1 VEANV
6 EILPTL
12 NRILG
17 FLQAME
23 GDKGM
28 PKQDKLAET
37 NIINSSIGDRQSS
50 KNTLSSQEKN
60 KTTEFAKI
68 FSKIFVEIQN
78 AKKPDTAEKTIVGSI
93 ANSQTKSTNALTD
106 KANKE
111 NMKEGSL
118 LLTGL
123 KTGLMLI
130 VGSLAALVYGLMND
144 GPFRGSMK
152 ILYKLGMKGGVAII
166 KNVISNAFKLFV
178 TLPNILFGQLGKNIT
193 ELLGELPQKFLKN
206 IGEKFTK
213 LIGGSSGNLGGR
225 VLAKLEKNFLG
236 KMAIKVL
243 KPLSKVLTKIPIIG
257 TLLSLGFAYARFK
270 DGDIVGGIIDT
281 VNALVGLLLFTPAAP
296 LVLPIQIGLDVLNA
310 WLDYKSDQGEGK
322 PKLSKMDIL
331 GDMVKSIGGW
341 LWENAKDIP
350 LLGAFKY
357 LGMTWDSFKGG
368 KINESLTN
376 LAYALIALI
385 PGGGLI
391 IRGIDGLVS
400 FLNPDKK
407 SEEPNLNVAAAASSL
422 SSWTKS
428 IGDWIWN
435 NAEYIPLL
443 GTFKYLGMTW
453 DSFKSGNYKDAL
465 TNMARGL
472 FSITP
477 GGILMMKGIDGLMS
491 FLSPSE
497 NAKEPNLNV
506 AAASSSLSSWAKSIG
521 DWIWTNGE
529 KIPVI
534 SSFKYLSK
542 AWDEFSSGNILK
554 GLEYVARS
562 VPGVDMLIQG
572 YNMLSSLF
580 STDEPTDSTVGKT
593 NTDWIGKVK
602 DFIRSKMKEL
612 PMVLR
617 KPLEWLG
624 IISEDST
631 STTQTSTMVS
641 NFKDSANAGFEKAKG
656 FFKNVWDG
664 VGNVVSTK
672 VGQIKSFAANAWN
685 SLNVEGVVSTKVD
698 QIKSFAASAWDSL
711 KSAINPAANNNA
723 QAIQTANVNVGE
735 RMATMTGVQTKRLA
749 LMISLSQQQ
758 LSALNNLVAI
768 GNMSLTELRR
778 MNSSSPQPS
787 APLIPN
793 ISESPTKDMVKF
805 EDNRD
810 GYFSSVYR
818 LAP

>member
-1 VEANV
+1 MESNV

-17 FLQAME
+17 FLQTME

-37 NIINSSIGDRQSS
+37 NIINSSIGNREAS

-60 KTTEFAKI
+60 KSTEFAKI

-106 KANKE
+106 KSNKE
-111 NMKEGSL
+111 NSKEGSL

-123 KTGLMLI
+123 KTGLMFI
-130 VGSLAALVYGLMND
+130 VGGIAALVTGLMND
-144 GPFRGSMK
+144 GPFRGSLK
-152 ILYKLGMKGGVAII
+152 ILSRLGIEGGAAILKRVITTAFALFKELPEKLFGKLGGQIAKFVGNFVGQFTDSI
-166 KNVISNAFKLFV
+166 KS
-178 TLPNILFGQLGKNIT
+178 FGSGL
-193 ELLGELPQKFLKN
+193 
-206 IGEKFTK
+206 
-213 LIGGSSGNLGGR
+213 GGSIS
-225 VLAKLEKNFLG
+225 AKLEKGFLG

-257 TLLSLGFAYARFK
+257 TLISLGFAYARFK

-281 VNALVGLLLFTPAAP
+281 VGALVGLLSLFPPAAAF
-296 LVLPIQIGLDVLNA
+296 VVPIQIGLDVLNA

-391 IRGIDGLVS
+391 VR
-400 FLNPDKK
+400 
-407 SEEPNLNVAAAASSL
+407 
-422 SSWTKS
+422 
-428 IGDWIWN
+428 
-435 NAEYIPLL
+435 
-443 GTFKYLGMTW
+443 
-453 DSFKSGNYKDAL
+453 
-465 TNMARGL
+465 
-472 FSITP
+472 
-477 GGILMMKGIDGLMS
+477 GIDGLMS

-580 STDEPTDSTVGKT
+580 STDEPTDSTVGKI
-593 NTDWIGKVK
+593 NTDWIGKIK
-602 DFIRSKMKEL
+602 DFIRSKMKDL
-612 PMVLR
+612 PMALR

-664 VGNVVSTK
+664 VGN
-672 VGQIKSFAANAWN
+672 
-685 SLNVEGVVSTKVD
+685 VVSTKVD

>member
-1 VEANV
+1 MESNV

-17 FLQAME
+17 FLQTME

-37 NIINSSIGDRQSS
+37 NIINSSIGNREAS

-60 KTTEFAKI
+60 KSTEFAKI

-111 NMKEGSL
+111 NSKEGSL

-123 KTGLMLI
+123 KTGLMFI
-130 VGSLAALVYGLMND
+130 VGGIAALVTGLMND
-144 GPFRGSMK
+144 GPFRGSLK
-152 ILYKLGMKGGVAII
+152 ILSRLGIEGGAAILKRVITTAFALFKELPEKLFGKLGGQIAKFVGNFVGQFTDSI
-166 KNVISNAFKLFV
+166 KS
-178 TLPNILFGQLGKNIT
+178 FGSGL
-193 ELLGELPQKFLKN
+193 
-206 IGEKFTK
+206 
-213 LIGGSSGNLGGR
+213 GGSIS
-225 VLAKLEKNFLG
+225 AKLEKGFLG

-257 TLLSLGFAYARFK
+257 TLISLGFAYARFK

-281 VNALVGLLLFTPAAP
+281 VGALVGLLSLFPPAAAF
-296 LVLPIQIGLDVLNA
+296 VVPIQIGLDVLNA

-391 IRGIDGLVS
+391 VR
-400 FLNPDKK
+400 
-407 SEEPNLNVAAAASSL
+407 
-422 SSWTKS
+422 
-428 IGDWIWN
+428 
-435 NAEYIPLL
+435 
-443 GTFKYLGMTW
+443 
-453 DSFKSGNYKDAL
+453 
-465 TNMARGL
+465 
-472 FSITP
+472 
-477 GGILMMKGIDGLMS
+477 GIDGLMS

-580 STDEPTDSTVGKT
+580 STDEPTDSTVGKI
-593 NTDWIGKVK
+593 NTDWIGKIK
-602 DFIRSKMKEL
+602 DFIRSKMKDL
-612 PMVLR
+612 PMALR

-664 VGNVVSTK
+664 VGN
-672 VGQIKSFAANAWN
+672 
-685 SLNVEGVVSTKVD
+685 VVSTKVD

>member
-1 VEANV
+1 VESNV

-17 FLQAME
+17 FLQTME

-37 NIINSSIGDRQSS
+37 NIINSSIGNREAS

-60 KTTEFAKI
+60 KSTEFAKI

-111 NMKEGSL
+111 NSKEGSL

-123 KTGLMLI
+123 KTGLMFI
-130 VGSLAALVYGLMND
+130 VGGIAALVTGLMND
-144 GPFRGSMK
+144 GPFRGSLK
-152 ILYKLGMKGGVAII
+152 ILSRLGIEGGAAILKRVITTAFALFKELPEKLFGKLGGQIAKFVGNFVGQFTDSI
-166 KNVISNAFKLFV
+166 KS
-178 TLPNILFGQLGKNIT
+178 FGSGL
-193 ELLGELPQKFLKN
+193 
-206 IGEKFTK
+206 
-213 LIGGSSGNLGGR
+213 GGSIS
-225 VLAKLEKNFLG
+225 AKLEKGFLG

-257 TLLSLGFAYARFK
+257 TLISLGFAYARFK

-281 VNALVGLLLFTPAAP
+281 VGALVGLLSLFPPAAAF
-296 LVLPIQIGLDVLNA
+296 VVPIQIGLDVLNA

-391 IRGIDGLVS
+391 VR
-400 FLNPDKK
+400 
-407 SEEPNLNVAAAASSL
+407 
-422 SSWTKS
+422 
-428 IGDWIWN
+428 
-435 NAEYIPLL
+435 
-443 GTFKYLGMTW
+443 
-453 DSFKSGNYKDAL
+453 
-465 TNMARGL
+465 
-472 FSITP
+472 
-477 GGILMMKGIDGLMS
+477 GIDGLMS

-580 STDEPTDSTVGKT
+580 STDEPTDSTVGKI
-593 NTDWIGKVK
+593 NTDWIGKIK
-602 DFIRSKMKEL
+602 DFIRSKMKDL
-612 PMVLR
+612 PMALR

-664 VGNVVSTK
+664 VGN
-672 VGQIKSFAANAWN
+672 
-685 SLNVEGVVSTKVD
+685 VVSTKVD